1 MVVDLFPDLDGNQ
14 DHLMIFAEAVMATS
28 MVD

>member
-1 MVVDLFPDLDGNQ
+1 MVVGLFPDLDGNQ
-14 DHLMIFAEAVMATS
+14 DHLMIFAEAVMALS